1 MSKTQTNED
10 LHRHAIQVRHARYF
24 PRKQL
29 KGGGVS
35 IDGTSQRFPTLR
47 LDDIKEE

>member
-1 MSKTQTNED
+1 
-10 LHRHAIQVRHARYF
+10 
-24 PRKQL
+24 L

-47 LDDIKEE
+47 LDDIKEEW